1 MFTANPPVKPEADEQ
16 AHADVL
22 HASALAM
29 AKKMY
34 DTQQKLIDRSVRA
47 HARSASFPGGD
58 TTSLASSADEEQ
70 PPLVSNSLQEAAY
83 RLAQERLA
91 KLQQEHEK
99 QRDLQEYYG
108 SGAPPQRSK
117 FGTIKGKLTR
127 RRSSSDGDL
136 LEDRRRSEH
145 IRNQM
150 SLLNNRLSEVDEEK
164 RARDRAALLAA
175 AQRNVKAQM
184 QRIDE
189 RVQSDTGRVPQV
201 TMDDWGRKALVA
213 ARARFDAVGQGDKVD
228 IGGGKLMDRSEVDKI
243 AALKVQPLLDEINDR
258 AEKEMARQE
267 EERLEEERRKE
278 LAERDR
284 MRQKEIQEIHKKLR
298 GRSDKG
304 LVAGL
309 VANQLLDQQKDD
321 EKARKAEIKREEKAH
336 KEEMKAAKA
345 EQKHA
350 TKEEKQKEKEPL
362 PPVTT
367 GKTTE
372 AESPVK
378 PSWKAGHKRSS
389 TVGHVRAL
397 SINFTKRPPRQKP
410 KDAAE
415 KPPNPDDSPTSP
427 TGKVRAWL
435 LSRFPR
441 PRAKSAGTAPTGD
454 HETKKGFIG
463 GVTLARL
470 QQGKKHPATPSVET
484 PDKGKGKGK
493 GKANEPEPEP
503 APPNIDATQDPDAS
517 MRDVA
522 LAGREPK
529 GKGNLPP
536 STPPPTQQQQQQR
549 PISQVSQASVP
560 ASVISVSSLGSNN
573 DNSSVPRSSL
583 SMSSSSG
590 GGNGNE
596 RFVEARSE
604 PEASGGSL
612 ASGSASGSAM
622 LGVQQQQVRPGAR
635 GGAIAGRVS
644 PFRESRFS
652 EIL

>member
-1 MFTANPPVKPEADEQ
+1 MDRQMFTANPPVKPETDEQ

-34 DTQQKLIDRSVRA
+34 DTQQKMIDSSARA

-58 TTSLASSADEEQ
+58 TTSLASLGDEEQ
-70 PPLVSNSLQEAAY
+70 TPLVYNSLQEAAY

-108 SGAPPQRSK
+108 SGPAPPQRSK
-117 FGTIKGKLTR
+117 LGTIKGKLTR

-136 LEDRRRSEH
+136 LLEDKRRSAQ

-164 RARDRAALLAA
+164 RARDREALLAA
-175 AQRNVKAQM
+175 AQRNVRAQM

-189 RVQSDTGRVPQV
+189 KVQSDTGRVPQV

-213 ARARFDAVGQGDKVD
+213 ARARYDAVSQDNAGKVD
-228 IGGGKLMDRSEVDKI
+228 IGGGKLMDRAEVDKI
-243 AALKVQPLLDEINDR
+243 AALKVQPLLDEINDK

-267 EERLEEERRKE
+267 EERLEEARRKE

-284 MRQKEIQEIHKKLR
+284 MREKEIQEIHKKLK
-298 GRSDKG
+298 GRSDRV
-304 LVAGL
+304 LLAGL
-309 VANQLLDQQKDD
+309 VAHRFPDQQKDD
-321 EKARKAEIKREEKAH
+321 ERARKAEIKREEKAH
-336 KEEMKAAKA
+336 KEEWKAAKA
-345 EQKHA
+345 EERHA
-350 TKEEKQKEKEPL
+350 AKEGKQIEREAL
-362 PPVTT
+362 PPITT
-367 GKTTE
+367 GGTE
-372 AESPVK
+372 AEGPVQP
-378 PSWKAGHKRSS
+378 PSKAGHKRSS

-397 SINFTKRPPRQKP
+397 SINFTKLSPRQKP
-410 KDAAE
+410 KEAAD
-415 KPPNPDDSPTSP
+415 KQPNPDDSPTSP

-441 PRAKSAGTAPTGD
+441 PRAKSAGTAPTED
-454 HETKKGFIG
+454 HDTKKGFIG

-470 QQGKKHPATPSVET
+470 QQGRKHPTTSSADTSNKL
-484 PDKGKGKGK
+484 KGKHKETQPG
-493 GKANEPEPEP
+493 P
-503 APPNIDATQDPDAS
+503 APTGENTEDPGAS
-517 MRDVA
+517 MREIA

-529 GKGNLPP
+529 ANQQ
-536 STPPPTQQQQQQR
+536 STPPAQQQR

-560 ASVISVSSLGSNN
+560 ASVLSVSSMGSNN
-573 DNSSVPRSSL
+573 SNRSSVPRSS
-583 SMSSSSG
+583 MSISVSG
-590 GGNGNE
+590 SGSGENE

-604 PEASGGSL
+604 PETSGGSL
-612 ASGSASGSAM
+612 GTGSGSAM
-622 LGVQQQQVRPGAR
+622 LGAGQQQVRPRAV
-635 GGAIAGRVS
+635 AGRVS